1 MSVKSMARLGAI
13 ALFAFALSACGGT
26 NSTSSGGGV
35 TPSKVSLQW
44 VSPHKRVDAE
54 RRSPAHAKPNTN
66 CILID
71 SVYPYSDFHGLGF
84 TAAAVSG
91 GDHLNI
97 DATGCTYGIYLYP
110 GAPDL
115 NINHAIVKNADRVQI
130 FAEDVSGVTIDNTQ
144 ATASSPSLGGI
155 AFRGAGGTVDHTAI
169 SNNSVFGMN
178 VVANDGCFESALA
191 PCMQSNVTVDYTLI
205 DNSKSTGDGFDVVG
219 GPLPQTSVAS
229 ISHSTV
235 KGPNTAVL
243 PGLSEVDL
251 YGAQVAYGNFDAT
264 LTADFDS
271 AINNQIG
278 FDVYCSTGIS
288 STGDLAKDH
297 DIVTFAKKVS
307 LPTSPLPENQVLNV
321 FTASQLDAIFGPGS
335 C

>member
-1 MSVKSMARLGAI
+1 MSVKNVARLGAI
-13 ALFAFALSACGGT
+13 AIFAFALSACGGT
-26 NSTSSGGGV
+26 NLTSSGGGV
-35 TPSKVSLQW
+35 TPSKVSQQW
-44 VSPHKRVDAE
+44 VSPHKRMAAQE
-54 RRSPAHAKPNTN
+54 RSLAHRNPNAK

-71 SVYPYSDFHGLGF
+71 SVYPKSDFHGLGF

-115 NINHAIVKNADRVQI
+115 NIDHAIVKNAYRVQI
-130 FAEDVSGVTIDNTQ
+130 FAEDVSGVTIDHTR
-144 ATASSPSLGGI
+144 ASASSPSLGGI

-169 SNNSVFGMN
+169 FNNSVFGMN
-178 VVANDGCFESALA
+178 IVANDGCFEPALA
-191 PCMQSNVTVDYTLI
+191 PCMQSNVTVAYTLI

-219 GPLPQTSVAS
+219 GPLPQTSVGS

-243 PGLSEVDL
+243 PGFSEVDL
-251 YGAQVAYGNFDAT
+251 YGAQVGYAYFDAT
-264 LTADFDS
+264 LKADFDS
-271 AINNQIG
+271 AKNNQIG

-288 STGDLAKDH
+288 STADLAKDH
-297 DIVTFAKKVS
+297 DRVTFATKVS
-307 LPTSPLPENQVLNV
+307 LPTTPLPENQVLNV
-321 FTASQLDAIFGPGS
+321 FSASQLDAIFGPGA